1 MIQSVANHLPLA
13 FRGFMTVAQSD
24 VTNLRPLNLSTLRL
38 TAEQFYQLCVANPEH
53 PLELTNDGVLIV
65 MPPVGG
71 ESGEREANLII
82 DLGIWNRQTRLGKVF
97 SSSTIF
103 KLPLG
108 SQRSPDAAWVEISRW
123 NALDAENREKFPP
136 LAPDFVIE
144 LRSRTDGLSELQ
156 QKMVEYRDNG
166 VRLGFLINPQ
176 EQQVEIYRLDQE
188 VEILQSPAT
197 VSGEDILPGF
207 VLDLSSIW

>member
-1 MIQSVANHLPLA
+1 
-13 FRGFMTVAQSD
+13 MTVVGSD
-24 VTNLRPLNLSTLRL
+24 TRNSLSLDLSTLKL
-38 TAEQFYQLCVANPEH
+38 NDEQFYQLCVANPEH
-53 PLELTNDGVLIV
+53 PLELTREGVLVV

-71 ESGEREANLII
+71 ESGNKEMELGA
-82 DLGIWNRQTRLGKVF
+82 DLTIWNRQTRLGKVF

-108 SQRSPDAAWVEISRW
+108 GKRSPDASWVEISRW

-144 LRSRTDGLSELQ
+144 LRSRTDGLLELQ
-156 QKMVEYRDNG
+156 EKMIEYRDNG
-166 VRLGFLINPQ
+166 VKMGFLINPKDR
-176 EQQVEIYRLDQE
+176 QVEIYRLGQE
-188 VEILQSPAT
+188 VEILQSPGT
-197 VSGEDILPGF
+197 VSGENVLPGF